1 MRSAPAAPGRSALAP
16 GRVDGNPAVVRVT
29 LSLRG
34 DYAVRAMLALAEH
47 EHAAA
52 NGRSRGFDGNDG
64 NGASAATSVAPPLSA
79 ARIAA
84 EMRIPARFVAHVL
97 ADLGR
102 ASLVVGSPGRNGGYR
117 LAMPAERIDLL
128 RIVDA
133 AEPAGSPARCVLRGI
148 PCDPSG
154 RCAVHDAFS
163 GATSA
168 LRAELARTSLAG
180 LVDRPD

>member
-1 MRSAPAAPGRSALAP
+1 
-16 GRVDGNPAVVRVT
+16 
-29 LSLRG
+29 
-34 DYAVRAMLALAEH
+34 MLALAEH
-47 EHAAA
+47 ERAAA
-52 NGRSRGFDGNDG
+52 NGGDGRRGG
-64 NGASAATSVAPPLSA
+64 NGASAASSVAPPLSA
-79 ARIAA
+79 ARIAT

-102 ASLVVGSPGRNGGYR
+102 ANLVVGSPGRNGGYR
-117 LAMPAERIDLL
+117 LALPAERIDLL

-148 PCDPSG
+148 PCDPTG

-180 LVDRPD
+180 LVTSRT

>member
-1 MRSAPAAPGRSALAP
+1 MTPPSRGSAGRSALAA
-16 GRVDGNPAVVRVT
+16 GSADRNSAGVRVT

-47 EHAAA
+47 ERHASRGA
-52 NGRSRGFDGNDG
+52 NGS
-64 NGASAATSVAPPLSA
+64 SPLLSA
-79 ARIAA
+79 ARIAS
-84 EMRIPARFVAHVL
+84 EMRIPQRFVAHVL

-102 ASLVVGSPGRNGGYR
+102 ASLVVGSPGRSGGYR
-117 LAMPAERIDLL
+117 LALPAEEIDLL

-148 PCDPSG
+148 PCDSDG

-163 GATSA
+163 GATAA

-180 LVDRPD
+180 LVAGRA